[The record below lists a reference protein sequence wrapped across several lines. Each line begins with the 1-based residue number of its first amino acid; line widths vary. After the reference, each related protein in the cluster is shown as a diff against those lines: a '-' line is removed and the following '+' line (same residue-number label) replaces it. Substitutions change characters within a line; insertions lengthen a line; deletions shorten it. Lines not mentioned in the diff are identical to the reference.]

1 MIPDINFE
9 MDEVTPL
16 NTTVHHEHLDTST
29 STMGD
34 MMCVLMDTI
43 MTMILTHDNLAMKHV
58 LSVLVHQQF
67 NVLNE
72 ITPCSIN

>member
-34 MMCVLMDTI
+34 MMCVLIIITVT
-43 MTMILTHDNLAMKHV
+43 MTHTHDNLAMKHV

-72 ITPCSIN
+72 ITPYSIN